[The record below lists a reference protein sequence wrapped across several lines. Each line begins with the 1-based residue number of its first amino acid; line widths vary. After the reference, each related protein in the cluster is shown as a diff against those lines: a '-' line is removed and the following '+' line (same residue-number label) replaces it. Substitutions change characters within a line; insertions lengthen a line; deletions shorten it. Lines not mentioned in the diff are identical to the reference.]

1 MAVEGV
7 DDALGFFAAE
17 EAVVDEDAGELVADR
32 AVDEGGGDGGVDAAG
47 ERADDAPVADLLAD
61 AEDGVGDEVAG
72 GPVAAAAADAE
83 EEVLEELL
91 AVGRVHDFGVELE
104 ADEAAVVRHD
114 GVGGAIGVGEGA
126 EAGRELGD
134 AVAVGHPDG
143 DCRGQAKAVERDRH
157 SGRLPSV
164 IRESVVSRSL
174 VFGPAE

>member
-7 DDALGFFAAE
+7 DHPLGLFAAQ
-17 EAVVDEDAGELVADR
+17 EAVVDEDAGELVADG

-47 ERADDAPVADLLAD
+47 ERADDAAVADLLAD

-91 AVGRVHDFGVELE
+91 AVGRVHDLGVELE
-104 ADEAAVVRHD
+104 AEEAAVVGHD
-114 GVGGAIGVGEGA
+114 GVGGVVGVGDGV
-126 EAGRELGD
+126 EAGRELCD

-143 DCRGQAKAVERDRH
+143 DRGGEAVEEDSALGTR
-157 SGRLPSV
+157 V
-164 IRESVVSRSL
+164 
-174 VFGPAE
+174 AT